1 MKTLVR
7 CFERQMHVSACQKLN
22 SSFSPCHGVISFST
36 RANVTREFFSVI
48 RLKGERQ
55 SFHLTHGC
63 PTVIH
68 RGLIQ
73 CLRVVKGNGEWHYQA
88 RPWASCEAIHN
99 PPRAV
104 RGASQPESLGENYPS
119 RDKSVQGAGSTA
131 DNKSGQTPAG
141 EMGRVGL
148 TKKSSQVGLLNLSGL
163 KHYRQLSDRKI
174 IIMRADSKAGCSN
187 TIGVCNASG
196 HL

>member
-1 MKTLVR
+1 MHGSKANAVFRFPVEGVFPSFLSPRATSDREASFVIQVKP
-7 CFERQMHVSACQKLN
+7 ER
-22 SSFSPCHGVISFST
+22 
-36 RANVTREFFSVI
+36 
-48 RLKGERQ
+48 RQ
-55 SFHLTHGC
+55 SKRTHGC

-163 KHYRQLSDRKI
+163 KHCRQLSDRKI
-174 IIMRADSKAGCSN
+174 IMMRADSKAGCSN
-187 TIGVCNASG
+187 TTGVCNASG